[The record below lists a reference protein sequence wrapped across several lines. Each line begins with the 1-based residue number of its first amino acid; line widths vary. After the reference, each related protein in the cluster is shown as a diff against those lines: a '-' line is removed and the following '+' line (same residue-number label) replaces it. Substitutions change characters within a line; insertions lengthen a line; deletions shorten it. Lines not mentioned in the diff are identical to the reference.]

1 MVSQCL
7 RTWSRSCSVVLPSMP
22 GAPPLRLTASQAAVA
37 LSCVTTLSIRSSC
50 IAFCG
55 ESRVR
60 PLLVVHSRS
69 LPRLLRLGFG
79 WPDRGGDRS
88 CHAPPF
94 RTALEVPSRFSLS
107 SALSFFGPSLSPP
120 FCSCE
125 PQTLLWPLLT
135 PRRLSA
141 PGSPRVRVCS
151 FRSRLWALQNAVS
164 DSWASR
170 VLACSPPTSCL
181 TAHLCSFGR
190 TFASRP
196 FAPPPCGDDLAVR
209 LRLASQAPV
218 GNLSSR

>member
-1 MVSQCL
+1 MVSQCV
-7 RTWSRSCSVVLPSMP
+7 RTWSRSCWVVMPSMP

-37 LSCVTTLSIRSSC
+37 FSRLTTCSISSSC

-55 ESRVR
+55 ESRNR
-60 PLLVVHSRS
+60 SLLVVHFPALAAAS
-69 LPRLLRLGFG
+69 PPGPWFAG
-79 WPDRGGDRS
+79 RGSDRS

-94 RTALEVPSRFSLS
+94 RTACEVPVRFSLS
-107 SALSFFGPSLSPP
+107 FALSFFGPSLRTP
-120 FCSCE
+120 FCSCV
-125 PQTLLWPLLT
+125 PQTLLRPLLT
-135 PRRLSA
+135 APGLSA
-141 PGSPRVRVCS
+141 GGSPQVRVCS

-164 DSWASR
+164 DSWALR

-196 FAPPPCGDDLAVR
+196 FAPSPHGDDLTVR
-209 LRLASQAPV
+209 LRLASPAPV